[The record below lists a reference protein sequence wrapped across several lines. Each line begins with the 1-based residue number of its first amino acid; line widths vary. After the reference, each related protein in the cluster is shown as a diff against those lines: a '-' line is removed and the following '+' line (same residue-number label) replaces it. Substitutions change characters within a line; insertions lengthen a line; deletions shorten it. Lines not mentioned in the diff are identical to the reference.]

1 MLKTGYN
8 VTWGRFLWKPMNA
21 VAQNRIGLKQSITK
35 LNLYLLQ
42 DLIRVLRNYVSVY
55 LFPDPTLRFR
65 YSNTRNFCLQHRC
78 WVLWLME
85 YEIIVVRKVAV
96 LLGEQTQVLSRSCN
110 SCLSCLFIH
119 VFPFCFDLLECLQ
132 FIPIRYGSILL
143 LGIR

>member
-1 MLKTGYN
+1 
-8 VTWGRFLWKPMNA
+8 MNA

-65 YSNTRNFCLQHRC
+65 YSNTRNNYYK
-78 WVLWLME
+78 